1 MHILSFEDWMQIV
14 HNINV
19 KLIIDMPSHIWDK
32 YLDQYNDYKRKHEAL
47 TK

>member
-1 MHILSFEDWMQIV
+1 LHILSFEDWMQIV
-14 HNINV
+14 HNIDV
-19 KLIIDMPSHIWDK
+19 KLILDMPSHIWDK